1 MNSPV
6 SKRDIKL
13 AFEIFG
19 RSLYAIRVKTT
30 TSKPAVVDPMEI
42 LELPKRITNY
52 YKMLNY
58 V

>member
-1 MNSPV
+1 MNFPV
-6 SKRDIKL
+6 SKRDVKL

-19 RSLYAIRVKTT
+19 RSQYAIRGKTT

-52 YKMLNY
+52 Y
-58 V
+58 